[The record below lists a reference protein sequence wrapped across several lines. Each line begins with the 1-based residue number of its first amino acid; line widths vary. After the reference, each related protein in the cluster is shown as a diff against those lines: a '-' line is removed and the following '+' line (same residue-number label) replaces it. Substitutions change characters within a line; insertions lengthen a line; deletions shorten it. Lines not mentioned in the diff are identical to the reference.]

1 MTVPLPILPLDIGAW
16 KPSHAAE
23 RKCTEEKTL
32 SGELAAYASAFAPHL
47 KLASAHELLGAL
59 SASIKGSRAK
69 RPNEPPFGTKLAV
82 DVLQEEC
89 RRNGC
94 EPLFVYIPN
103 SEFWRPDSRAG
114 ESKRLLENY
123 IASKGMTLLDTTDGL
138 KAMGDAAYSPAGP
151 HLSPDGNRV
160 VAEQIARFLGKR

>member
-1 MTVPLPILPLDIGAW
+1 LTVPLPILPLDIGAW

-123 IASKGMTLLDTTDGL
+123 VASKGMTLLDTTDGL
-138 KAMGDAAYSPAGP
+138 KALGDAAYSPAGP